1 MGLFGAGGGTDIGL
15 HHICSLRYLRYTT
28 GGKSGTQPSV
38 NRTLGFVMM

>member
-1 MGLFGAGGGTDIGL
+1 MGLFDAGRGTDIEL

-38 NRTLGFVMM
+38 NRTLDFVIT